1 MKNKKPLFVVLAL
14 FLIGLIVWE
23 VSARKSFLYAGTIEA
38 TEIDIAPRVA
48 SNISKVFVQEGDL
61 VKIGEPLAKLSC
73 EDVKLDAQLAQTDF
87 NRITRLFRKGS
98 ATQEALD
105 HTTNEYNQAM
115 LRLNWCDIGSP
126 MNATVLYRP
135 RDPGD
140 YVSVGE
146 TILTLADLNSVY
158 AYVYV
163 PQPMLA
169 KLSLGE
175 KATGYLPEL
184 NRRAFPGHIEFIRP
198 EAEFTPKNVQTE
210 KERSRL
216 VFGIK
221 VAFDNPQ
228 GILKPGMPIEVRLGL

>member
-1 MKNKKPLFVVLAL
+1 MKNKKPLLGGLVLVV
-14 FLIGLIVWE
+14 IGFIFW
-23 VSARKSFLYAGTIEA
+23 RIKTHTHFLYAGTIEA

-48 SNISKVFVQEGDL
+48 SNISQVFVHEGDL
-61 VKIGEPLAKLSC
+61 VKIGEPLVKLSC

-87 NRITRLFRKGS
+87 TRITKLFRRGS

-115 LRLNWCDIGSP
+115 LRLSWCDIHSP

-140 YVSVGE
+140 YISVGE
-146 TILTLADLNSVY
+146 TILSLADLNSVY

-163 PQPMLA
+163 PQPLLA
-169 KLSLGE
+169 SLSLGE
-175 KATGYLPEL
+175 KATGYLPEM
-184 NRRAFPGHIEFIRP
+184 NRKAFPGNIEFIRP

-210 KERSRL
+210 KERARL

-228 GILKPGMPIEVRLGL
+228 GILKPGMPIEVRLGP